1 MPKID
6 EDETLNIGRL
16 KKYAGLYLARKK
28 LKQAYDKLGKRL
40 EKMAPSLINHMQ
52 DHELLKLP
60 LKGGRTLYI
69 DTKIW
74 SKYLPGKDALDMVT
88 AAKEDGLFI
97 LLGGKEVINAQTMAS
112 YLRELNE
119 EEKPLPKNLAGV
131 IEPNPVSNLI
141 VKKH

>member
-6 EDETLNIGRL
+6 EDETLNIGQL

-74 SKYLPGKDALDMVT
+74 SKYLPGKDGLDVVT
-88 AAKEDGLFI
+88 AAKEDGLYI
-97 LLGGKEVINAQTMAS
+97 LLGGKEAINAQSMAS
-112 YLRELNE
+112 YLRELDK